1 MAMNVAILNARSSL
15 TNAARLYDSHAMY
28 VASAVAAARKRW
40 TKTGGRVWLVG
51 TSNGTISAFNLAA
64 RTASNAPVPLIAYRD
79 RSSWRR
85 SRLANPT
92 GWWLWGTDDHPSV
105 QHGPADHCRGGYL
118 IRGIHAL
125 RVTPRSRNNS
135 KPL

>member
-40 TKTGGRVWLVG
+40 TKRGGRVWLVG

-64 RTASNAPVPLIAYRD
+64 RTASNAPVPLIAYPD
-79 RSSWRR
+79 RSHGVV
-85 SRLANPT
+85 LASPI
-92 GWWLWGTDDHPSV
+92 LED
-105 QHGPADHCRGGYL
+105 GGSGVL
-118 IRGIHAL
+118 TT
-125 RVTPRSRNNS
+125 TPLYNMAQLTIAVAVISYGGSMRCE
-135 KPL
+135 